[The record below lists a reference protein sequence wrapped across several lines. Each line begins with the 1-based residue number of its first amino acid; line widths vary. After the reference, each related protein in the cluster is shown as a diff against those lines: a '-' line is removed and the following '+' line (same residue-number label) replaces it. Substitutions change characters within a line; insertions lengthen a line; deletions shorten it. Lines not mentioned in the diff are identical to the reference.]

1 MPEQK
6 IMKRII
12 NLLLLLLLVSL
23 PVQARQIGGVEI
35 PDSLQKDGTSL
46 VLNGAG
52 IRTKWMMNIY
62 VGGLYLEAAG
72 SDAAGIVAADEPM
85 AIRLQMVSGM
95 ITSEKME
102 AATREG
108 FENTLGKNPGAM
120 APYIEEFIAVFREPI
135 AEGDVFDIVHQPGK
149 GLQVY
154 KNGNLKST
162 VAGGLA
168 FKQAVFGIWLGDK
181 PAHAGLKKGMLGK

>member
-1 MPEQK
+1 
-6 IMKRII
+6 MKRII

-102 AATREG
+102 A
-108 FENTLGKNPGAM
+108 
-120 APYIEEFIAVFREPI
+120 
-135 AEGDVFDIVHQPGK
+135 
-149 GLQVY
+149 
-154 KNGNLKST
+154 
-162 VAGGLA
+162 
-168 FKQAVFGIWLGDK
+168 FKLFQEMSRRASQRRDRR
-181 PAHAGLKKGMLGK
+181 